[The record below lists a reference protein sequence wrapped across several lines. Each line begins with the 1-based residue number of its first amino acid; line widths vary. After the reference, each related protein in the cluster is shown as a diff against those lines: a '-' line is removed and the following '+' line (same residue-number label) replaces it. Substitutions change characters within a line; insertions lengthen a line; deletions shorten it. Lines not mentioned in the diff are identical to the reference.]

1 MWFGKRNFAPAVE
14 HRLFSGGK
22 PRIAVVMCNTLAAGG
37 LAALIESVMP
47 GVEVCVFGG
56 MGEIRAD
63 ELPGFVHYFISA
75 DILFGNS
82 AFFRENSHKTIVVTE
97 GAKSAAVPA
106 EFRTIDA
113 TLDGRSLLREFL
125 KMEQKAH
132 GGGRH
137 LPSSLRRH
145 PAGGEAMQELT
156 PREVE
161 VLREVVMGN
170 INKEIAAHLNISLA
184 TVVTH
189 RKNIMDKLHAKSVAT
204 LAIYAVTHGLVSADK
219 I

>member
-1 MWFGKRNFAPAVE
+1 M
-14 HRLFSGGK
+14 GGFK
-22 PRIAVVMCNTLAAGG
+22 PRIAVVMHNTLAAGG
-37 LAALIESVMP
+37 LAALIEGVVPM
-47 GVEVCVFGG
+47 VEVCLFND
-56 MGEIRAD
+56 MDEIHES
-63 ELPGFVHYFISA
+63 ELPKFVHYFISV
-75 DILFGNS
+75 DILFGHP
-82 AFFRENSHKTIVVTE
+82 AFFHANSHKTIVVTE

-132 GGGRH
+132 AGGRH
-137 LPSSLRRH
+137 LPEAMRRH
-145 PAGGEAMQELT
+145 SGAGAPGEMQELT

-161 VLREVVMGN
+161 VLREVVTGN
-170 INKEIAAHLNISLA
+170 INKEIADHLNISLA

-204 LAIYAVTHGLVSADK
+204 LAIYAVTHGIVSADK